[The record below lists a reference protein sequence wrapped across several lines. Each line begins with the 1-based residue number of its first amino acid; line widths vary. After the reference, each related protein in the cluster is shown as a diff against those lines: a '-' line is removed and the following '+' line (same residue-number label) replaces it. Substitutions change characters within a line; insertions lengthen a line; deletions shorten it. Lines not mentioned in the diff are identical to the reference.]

1 VVDVP
6 ATTLVRIEP
15 RRTLRWIVPLGLLL
29 AANGMLRAST
39 ETGSSLPG
47 MLRRAQQCLDPTFDV
62 YAHTRAYAPFTH
74 AFFAPFSFP
83 NIWFASGLWCL
94 AMVTL
99 GFASVFL
106 LVRAFWGDRDVPR
119 GLWIITLVIAVPMIG
134 NNVLRAQNNLL
145 VLFLISLA
153 LWRLSLGRD
162 KGAGAGLA
170 FAAAFKLTPVIWLA
184 YLLGMRRWRALASM
198 VIWLAVFLLGVPAL
212 VFGAE
217 RSWSLQRDWY
227 EGVIVAYATT
237 GGEAVL
243 TGNPYRHS
251 NQSAKAVMTRV
262 FTEFNSGERDDPL
275 YVNVA
280 DLPKATIDRWAKLF
294 AAAVLAVLVAA
305 TWRNRAALRERWS
318 LQAIGLAGL
327 VALAAPLVSE
337 ISWTS
342 HYAVMLVTT
351 IAVTGFAL
359 RAPPP
364 IDTLCRRGLYAFF
377 AVGLLSFHG
386 PPKALGALFIAN
398 VLLFGVLAVAMWRL
412 PAALRASP
420 DRAPSARQEPAGT
433 AAPPR

>member
-1 VVDVP
+1 
-6 ATTLVRIEP
+6 VRLEP
-15 RRTLRWIVPLGLLL
+15 RRTLRWIIPLGLLL
-29 AANGMLRAST
+29 ATNGMIRAST
-39 ETGSSLPG
+39 SSGSSLPG

-83 NIWFASGLWCL
+83 SIWVTSGIWCL

-106 LVRAFWGDRDVPR
+106 LARTFWGDRDVPR
-119 GLWIITLVIAVPMIG
+119 SLWIITLVVAVPMIG

-153 LWRLSLGRD
+153 LWRLSVGRD
-162 KGAGAGLA
+162 KGAGASLA
-170 FAAAFKLTPVIWLA
+170 FAAAFKLTPAIWLA
-184 YLLGMRRWRALASM
+184 YLLGMRRLRALASM
-198 VIWLAVFLLGVPAL
+198 IVCLGIFLLGVPAL
-212 VFGAE
+212 VFGPE
-217 RSWSLQRDWY
+217 RSWELQQDWY
-227 EGVIVAYATT
+227 ESVIVAYATE

-251 NQSAKAVMTRV
+251 NQSAKAVMTRL
-262 FTEFNSGERDDPL
+262 FTDFNSGERDDPL

-280 DLPKATIDRWAKLF
+280 SFRRKSIDPWAKGF
-294 AAAVLAVLVAA
+294 AAVILAVLVAA
-305 TWRNRAALRERWS
+305 TWRNRTALRERWG

-327 VALAAPLVSE
+327 VALGAPLISE

-351 IAVTGFAL
+351 TAVAGFAM
-359 RAPPP
+359 RAPAPL
-364 IDTLCRRGLYAFF
+364 DTLCRRGLYVFVAI
-377 AVGLLSFHG
+377 GLLSFHG
-386 PPKALGALFIAN
+386 PPKALGALFFAN
-398 VLLFGVLAVAMWRL
+398 LVLFVTLALAMWRL
-412 PAALRASP
+412 PSVLSSSAAP
-420 DRAPSARQEPAGT
+420 ARERAGT